1 VETLLDALAE
11 AVRLLASGDAETVEI
26 LLRSLR
32 VSLAATAI
40 ACAVALPAAYGLAF
54 GRFRGRGLL
63 VATVNTGMG
72 LPPVVVGLVV
82 TVFLW
87 RSGPLGELELLYTTT
102 GMVIAQALIAAPLVC
117 AFAVAALQGGV
128 DPGLRLQLR
137 GLGATRLRL
146 ALALL
151 REARLGLCA
160 AAMAGFGAALSEVG
174 AAMMVGG
181 NIAGETRVLTT
192 GAVLATSRGDFALAL
207 ALGLVLLIV
216 AFAVTAML
224 TVLQQ
229 RAAPLRA

>member
-1 VETLLDALAE
+1 MDTLLDALAE
-11 AVRLLASGDAETVEI
+11 AVRLLASGDPETIEI
-26 LLRSLR
+26 LLRSVR
-32 VSLAATAI
+32 VSLAATVI
-40 ACAVALPAAYGLAF
+40 ACAVALPAAYVLAF

-63 VATVNTGMG
+63 VAVVNTGMG

-87 RSGPLGELELLYTTT
+87 RSGPLGGLGLLYTTT
-102 GMVIAQALIAAPLVC
+102 GMVAAQALIAAPLVC

-192 GAVLATSRGDFALAL
+192 GAVLASSRGDFALAL
-207 ALGLVLLIV
+207 ALGLVLLAV
-216 AFAVTAML
+216 AFAVTAVL

>member
-1 VETLLDALAE
+1 METLGDALAE
-11 AVRLLASGDAETVEI
+11 AARLLWQRDPETIEI

-32 VSLAATAI
+32 VSLLATVI
-40 ACAVALPAAYGLAF
+40 ACAVALPCAYGLAF
-54 GRFRGRGLL
+54 GRFRGRRVALAGVNAGL
-63 VATVNTGMG
+63 G

-87 RSGPLGELELLYTTT
+87 RSGPLGGLGLLYTTT

-117 AFAVAALQGGV
+117 AFATAALQGGV
-128 DPGLRLQLR
+128 DPDLRLQLR

-146 ALALL
+146 ALALV
-151 REARLGLCA
+151 REARLGLLA

-192 GAVLATSRGDFALAL
+192 GAVLATSRGDFDLAL
-207 ALGLVLLIV
+207 ALGLVLLLV
-216 AFAVTAML
+216 AFAVTAVL

-229 RAAPLRA
+229 RAAPLRS

>member
-1 VETLLDALAE
+1 METLGDALAE
-11 AVRLLASGDAETVEI
+11 AARLLWQRDPETVEI

-32 VSLAATAI
+32 VSLLATAI
-40 ACAVALPAAYGLAF
+40 ACAVALPFAYALAF
-54 GRFRGRGLL
+54 GRFRGRRPALA
-63 VATVNTGMG
+63 VVNTGLG

-87 RSGPLGELELLYTTT
+87 RSGPLGGLGLLYTTT

-117 AFAVAALQGGV
+117 AFATAALQGGV
-128 DPGLRLQLR
+128 DPDLRLQLR

-146 ALALL
+146 ALALV
-151 REARLGLCA
+151 REARLGLLA

-192 GAVLATSRGDFALAL
+192 GAVLATSRGDFDLAL
-207 ALGLVLLIV
+207 ALGLVLLLV
-216 AFAVTAML
+216 AFAVTAVL
-224 TVLQQ
+224 TALQQ
-229 RAAPLRA
+229 RAAPLRS

>member
-1 VETLLDALAE
+1 METLGDALAE
-11 AVRLLASGDAETVEI
+11 AARLLWQRDPETIEI

-32 VSLAATAI
+32 VSLLATVI
-40 ACAVALPAAYGLAF
+40 ACAVALPVAYALAF
-54 GRFRGRGLL
+54 GRFRGRRAALA
-63 VATVNTGMG
+63 VVNTGLG

-87 RSGPLGELELLYTTT
+87 RSGPLGGLGLLYTTT

-128 DPGLRLQLR
+128 DPDLRLQLR

-146 ALALL
+146 ALALG
-151 REARLGLCA
+151 REARLGLLA

-181 NIAGETRVLTT
+181 NISGETRVLTT
-192 GAVLATSRGDFALAL
+192 GAVLATSRGDFDLAL
-207 ALGLVLLIV
+207 ALGLVLLLV
-216 AFAVTAML
+216 AFAVTAVL

-229 RAAPLRA
+229 RAAPLRS